1 MCLRRARNPFVFCT
15 IVLFPFALL
24 HHNSTVF
31 SSALSREVAELQ
43 ERRQRAANPEDATLV
58 MYKQQAANVLKKKTE
73 LMDRETMLVEDR
85 DRLKSELAEKEK
97 EMAAKGGRLLR
108 GEEWR
113 EYKRQINEK
122 RDRCVRFKRSLGDMK
137 AETGVLQRTETVLQG
152 RLKDPAAYDAEEK
165 KRAGSELGSA
175 QSRLE
180 AVSEATA
187 ALNEVKGKTLEEISK
202 VVQEIQTQTK
212 ERKERLQPLIVKMR
226 QMRTDVAEL
235 EQEHG
240 RKKAVYESTA
250 SSLGA
255 EKSKLETE
263 VKTLHDE
270 CTLQES
276 QIHVVTAQMQM
287 TALQLE
293 RVSGEASGGKGSL
306 LLGQFKNYRQLY
318 QHRTQELE
326 NLSKTLRE
334 RQREVRVAIVGRL
347 AAISRFAG
355 QRVP

>member
-1 MCLRRARNPFVFCT
+1 MAASEAALKEQQRSMCVHAPARANSQKKIYFCN
-15 IVLFPFALL
+15 LES
-24 HHNSTVF
+24 NSTLC

-73 LMDRETMLVEDR
+73 LMDRENMLAEDR

-97 EMAAKGGRLLR
+97 EIAAKGGRLLR

-152 RLKDPAAYDAEEK
+152 RLKDPAKYDAEEK

-250 SSLGA
+250 GSLGA
-255 EKSKLETE
+255 EKSKLEAE
-263 VKTLHDE
+263 VKALNDE

-287 TALQLE
+287 TAMQLE

-306 LLGQFKNYRQLY
+306 LLGQFKSYRQLY

-334 RQREVRVAIVGRL
+334 RQREVRNDRKWDL
-347 AAISRFAG
+347 R
-355 QRVP
+355 

>member
-1 MCLRRARNPFVFCT
+1 MRQTVLIVACELLAILPLAFNSLR
-15 IVLFPFALL
+15 
-24 HHNSTVF
+24 
-31 SSALSREVAELQ
+31 
-43 ERRQRAANPEDATLV
+43 

-73 LMDRETMLVEDR
+73 LMDRETMLAEDR

-97 EMAAKGGRLLR
+97 EVAAKGGRLLR

-165 KRAGSELGSA
+165 RRAGSELGSA

-226 QMRTDVAEL
+226 QMRSDVAEL

-250 SSLGA
+250 GTLGA
-255 EKSKLETE
+255 EKSKLEAE

-276 QIHVVTAQMQM
+276 QIHVITAQMQM

-293 RVSGEASGGKGSL
+293 RVSGEASNGKGSL

-334 RQREVRVAIVGRL
+334 RQREVKDFALNLNEKLTLFRSKNVTKATSGSSRCL
-347 AAISRFAG
+347 AA
-355 QRVP
+355 

>member
-1 MCLRRARNPFVFCT
+1 VCPRDETPNIFSFYVAFLD
-15 IVLFPFALL
+15 L
-24 HHNSTVF
+24 NSPLF
-31 SSALSREVAELQ
+31 SSSLSREVSELQ

-73 LMDRETMLVEDR
+73 LMDRETMLAEDR

-113 EYKRQINEK
+113 EFKRQINEK

-165 KRAGSELGSA
+165 KRAGSA
-175 QSRLE
+175 
-180 AVSEATA
+180 
-187 ALNEVKGKTLEEISK
+187 LEEISK

-250 SSLGA
+250 GSLGA
-255 EKSKLETE
+255 EKSKLEAE

-276 QIHVVTAQMQM
+276 QLHVVTAQMQM

-293 RVSGEASGGKGSL
+293 RVSGESSGGKGSL

-334 RQREVRVAIVGRL
+334 RQREVRDLIRGLQGTCLMPCR
-347 AAISRFAG
+347 
-355 QRVP
+355 

>member
-1 MCLRRARNPFVFCT
+1 
-15 IVLFPFALL
+15 
-24 HHNSTVF
+24 
-31 SSALSREVAELQ
+31 
-43 ERRQRAANPEDATLV
+43 
-58 MYKQQAANVLKKKTE
+58 
-73 LMDRETMLVEDR
+73 
-85 DRLKSELAEKEK
+85 
-97 EMAAKGGRLLR
+97 
-108 GEEWR
+108 
-113 EYKRQINEK
+113 
-122 RDRCVRFKRSLGDMK
+122 
-137 AETGVLQRTETVLQG
+137 VLQG

-250 SSLGA
+250 GSLGA
-255 EKSKLETE
+255 EKSKLEAE
-263 VKTLHDE
+263 VKALNDE

-287 TALQLE
+287 TAMQLE

-306 LLGQFKNYRQLY
+306 LLGQFKSYRQLY

-334 RQREVRVAIVGRL
+334 RQREVRNDRKWDL
-347 AAISRFAG
+347 R
-355 QRVP
+355 